1 MAEKGCRK
9 TLFTIDLANSQFFL
23 FNLSSIVQDSR
34 FLLIYFLVLS
44 KYWYFLKLN

>member
-9 TLFTIDLANSQFFL
+9 TLFTIDLANSQFFS

-34 FLLIYFLVLS
+34 FVLIYFLVLRNIGI
-44 KYWYFLKLN
+44 FLN